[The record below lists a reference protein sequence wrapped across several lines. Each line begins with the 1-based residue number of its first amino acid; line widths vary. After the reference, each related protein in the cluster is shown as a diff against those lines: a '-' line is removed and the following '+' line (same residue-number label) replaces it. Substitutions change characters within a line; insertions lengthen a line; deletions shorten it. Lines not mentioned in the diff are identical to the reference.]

1 MGQGLYASALS
12 AASDP
17 THDFDLVCGPTS
29 NLDGPLI
36 KRIVQFIEPNVGP
49 YLKWSV
55 MKRCRSLCITTSLL
69 PKNKPAG
76 LPVVLFPFIDLVKLS
91 VCSGTLAFDQH
102 LKMIDDQELGFFANM
117 LGIFV
122 FVLLIGY
129 HYVMAEAK
137 YGGN

>member
-17 THDFDLVCGPTS
+17 THNFDLVYGPTS

-36 KRIVQFIEPNVGP
+36 KQIVQFIEPNFGP

-55 MKRCRSLCITTSLL
+55 MKRCRSLCITTRLL
-69 PKNKPAG
+69 PKNKPAD

-91 VCSGTLAFDQH
+91 VCSGILAFDQH
-102 LKMIDDQELGFFANM
+102 LKVRFPLSLSRYLLHSFF
-117 LGIFV
+117 
-122 FVLLIGY
+122 LLLRWKWRSA
-129 HYVMAEAK
+129 HYL
-137 YGGN
+137 